1 MSPNQTGLLWFMFV
15 HVRMN
20 DTAEIFFFQL
30 RFLQNQPS
38 QLIFYQRD
46 DRSGPKVSEFYTAT
60 TDKPDELADVL
71 SRAVGEKG
79 KRVLI
84 RRKVSTNQSLQNGG
98 KFY

>member
-1 MSPNQTGLLWFMFV
+1 M
-15 HVRMN
+15 
-20 DTAEIFFFQL
+20 
-30 RFLQNQPS
+30 
-38 QLIFYQRD
+38 
-46 DRSGPKVSEFYTAT
+46 SEFYTAT

-84 RRKVSTNQSLQNGG
+84 RRKVSTDQSLQNGG

>member
-1 MSPNQTGLLWFMFV
+1 MFV
-15 HVRMN
+15 HVRMRRN
-20 DTAEIFFFQL
+20 FFFQL

-84 RRKVSTNQSLQNGG
+84 RRKVSTDQSLQNGG